1 MDIIIKYNETICI
14 RTNFTKCLSRQLTYI
29 KVKYIFAKLIL
40 FFNNE
45 LHEYQI
51 QNKIPLK
58 CTNRLFSSRLS
69 RLNLIRVKNKSY
81 NIFSAYVKILR
92 V

>member
-1 MDIIIKYNETICI
+1 MSQLLFESFKQQYYIIYKHLRMGIIIKYNETICI
-14 RTNFTKCLSRQLTYI
+14 RTNFIKCLSRQLTYI
-29 KVKYIFAKLIL
+29 KVKCIFAKLIP

-58 CTNRLFSSRLS
+58 CTN
-69 RLNLIRVKNKSY
+69 
-81 NIFSAYVKILR
+81 
-92 V
+92 

>member
-51 QNKIPLK
+51 QKQNSFKMHK
-58 CTNRLFSSRLS
+58 
-69 RLNLIRVKNKSY
+69 LI
-81 NIFSAYVKILR
+81 IFFKAIRAKFNPSQEQII
-92 V
+92 

>member
-51 QNKIPLK
+51 QKRNSFKMHK
-58 CTNRLFSSRLS
+58 
-69 RLNLIRVKNKSY
+69 LI
-81 NIFSAYVKILR
+81 IFFKAISKFNPSQEQII
-92 V
+92 